1 MNINR
6 RGVGSVAAAGML
18 AVALT
23 ACGGGGGAPGGGG
36 DGAAA
41 AGPAV
46 SMNLGH
52 VFPEDSEI
60 DNAAD
65 AFAAAVAERSG
76 GSITINVFPGGQ
88 IGSDEEMATALNG
101 GTQEAAILSQGSSG
115 FGHRVQLGNLPYL
128 VSNEEEADALF
139 YGDGFIAEYDKETLA
154 QNGIHGL
161 EFVENGFRALSNR
174 VRPVRTPADVANL
187 KIRVPSSDQLIQ
199 IFNLWNAQPTAI
211 PFPELYT
218 ALEQGTVDGQEN
230 GVTLFRD
237 SNFAEVQ
244 PYFTDNRYT
253 YATAVFC
260 VSQMIW
266 DGLAPEQQTIL
277 QDEAEKASLAQ
288 RDTVRGENQAALD
301 ELAGQIEVIQL
312 SDADFQVWRDS
323 VQPIYDQARD
333 TFGGETIDSLL
344 AAVEEARR

>member
-1 MNINR
+1 MNISTPR
-6 RGVGSVAAAGML
+6 RWGALAAAGFL
-18 AVALT
+18 TAALT
-23 ACGGGGGAPGGGG
+23 ACGGGGGAPAG
-36 DGAAA
+36 DGGA
-41 AGPAV
+41 AGGPPV
-46 SMNLGH
+46 TMNLGH
-52 VFPEDSEI
+52 VFPDNSEI

-65 AFAAAVAERSG
+65 EFAAAVAERSG

-128 VSNEEEADALF
+128 VSNEEEADKLF
-139 YGDGFIAEYDKETLA
+139 FGDGFIAEYDKETLS

-174 VRPVRTPADVANL
+174 VRPVRTPADLAGL

-199 IFNLWNAQPTAI
+199 IFNLWGAQPTAI

-244 PYFTDNRYT
+244 PYFTDTRYT
-253 YATAVFC
+253 YATAVFG

-266 DGLAPEQQTIL
+266 DGLTPDQQTIL
-277 QDEAEKASLAQ
+277 QEEAENASLAQ
-288 RDTVRGENQAALD
+288 RDAVRGESQAATD
-301 ELAGQIEVIQL
+301 EIAGEIEVISL
-312 SDADFQVWRDS
+312 SDDELQVWRDS
-323 VQPIYDQARD
+323 VQPIYDQARE
-333 TFGGETIDSLL
+333 TFGSDTINDLM
-344 AAVEEARR
+344 AAVEEARS